1 MTYVYVLKEFTNPDC
16 NTSLTIGV
24 YRNREDAIR
33 ERDKMRAEI
42 GDRIVCP
49 LSLEWDEFRPRD
61 LIDVVEYEL
70 R

>member
-16 NTSLTIGV
+16 NSSLTIGV

-33 ERDKMRAEI
+33 ERDKIRAEI

-49 LSLEWDEFRPRD
+49 LSLKWD
-61 LIDVVEYEL
+61 
-70 R
+70 

>member
-1 MTYVYVLKEFTNPDC
+1 MTYVYILKEFTNPDC
-16 NTSLTIGV
+16 NTSMTIGV

-33 ERDKMRAEI
+33 ERDKIRAEI
-42 GDRIVCP
+42 GDRFIDP
-49 LSLEWDEFRPRD
+49 LSLKWDEFRPRD